1 MTIDLEHELTKGFAA
16 NLIRQKARQL
26 VRRPEFTKSDGP
38 DLQQEM
44 RLRVIEAYPK
54 FDPKVAHWNAFV
66 TAVVE
71 RHVATILEY
80 ETAGKRFDEDGV
92 ESLNTLVADADG
104 NMVQRAQTI
113 GRDDR
118 DRLTCEQTPAAEEIS
133 DLRLELE
140 GIEADLPPELRIV
153 FEGLKTKHVTELAR
167 ELGIPRQTLVDRVH
181 KLRAIFE
188 ERGLQDYFD
197 KSP

>member
-44 RLRVIEAYPK
+44 RLRVIEAFPK
-54 FDPKVAHWNAFV
+54 FNSEVAHWNAFV
-66 TAVVE
+66 TAVIE

-80 ETAGKRFDEDGV
+80 ETAEKRFDEDGV
-92 ESLNTLVADADG
+92 ESLNTLVADIDG

-113 GRDDR
+113 GQEHR
-118 DRLTCEQTPAAEEIS
+118 DRLTCEKTPAATDIS

-140 GIEADLPPELRIV
+140 RVSAELPPDLREV
-153 FEGLKTKHVTELAR
+153 FEGLKTHTASELAR
-167 ELGIPRQTLVDRVH
+167 KLGLPRQSLVNRAR

-188 ERGLQDYFD
+188 EHGLQDYLGD
-197 KSP
+197 VE